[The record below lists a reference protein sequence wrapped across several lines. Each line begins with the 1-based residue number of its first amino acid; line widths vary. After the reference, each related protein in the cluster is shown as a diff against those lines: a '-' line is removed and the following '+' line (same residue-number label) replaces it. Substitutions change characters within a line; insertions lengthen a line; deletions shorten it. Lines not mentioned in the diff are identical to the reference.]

1 MDEHMKTN
9 TTEEGIEKA
18 FTNGTSYLWAPRRRE
33 KPCMM
38 ECHDKSGVPVT
49 VFTVGTQTS
58 EVTVRGVRMWEK
70 QGENASG
77 RVSGVGCACGCAC
90 VSCGADDC
98 DPMVCSCYPDSR
110 CRSFIVGNGH
120 VFHCCCPSCAMYIA
134 RPSPR
139 APSSVPC
146 LACRGW
152 WRLWGPFNRS

>member
-1 MDEHMKTN
+1 MKTN

-77 RVSGVGCACGCAC
+77 RVSGVRVGVRVCPAGRTTVILWC
-90 VSCGADDC
+90 V
-98 DPMVCSCYPDSR
+98 PVIR
-110 CRSFIVGNGH
+110 IH
-120 VFHCCCPSCAMYIA
+120 VA
-134 RPSPR
+134 
-139 APSSVPC
+139 V
-146 LACRGW
+146 
-152 WRLWGPFNRS
+152 RLL